1 MPSKYE
7 FEQIIVKLE
16 EAVKLYKKSDYRYN
30 ENKLYLS
37 NGQILEFMFKPEN
50 IPHLLGINISALR
63 NSKILSSNKPLDMLE
78 ELIQRYTAIY
88 QKFVRGELIYSD
100 VVSPYIKEK
109 IESFETVLKCDIND
123 IYFVS
128 EYSLPRAYLNGE
140 RNNYGC
146 QYYIAFEDGK
156 SEIIFLGLKKPDDQY
171 YYSPSSIISPSDE
184 KSSDKL
190 LADLISNQRVMIVNC
205 VVRKNIG
212 IFNYLKNADKLILAQ
227 RLVNLTN
234 EYNGHLMLSNDFIYN
249 LKKLMS
255 SYEKDLNVQ
264 RFILQLIYAISTGK
278 KISIDCSFD
287 QNCADLVE
295 VYNMSVQKS
304 NKADIQTDLQE
315 LKRLKEELL
324 LAKSTIEEQKQLLS
338 EKDELISLQQ
348 TQLNEQQGKINQMQ
362 DETSSLRQ
370 FKDEAFQLF
379 KKFQ

>member
-264 RFILQLIYAISTGK
+264 RFILQLIHAISTGK

>member
-7 FEQIIVKLE
+7 FEQIILKLE

-50 IPHLLGINISALR
+50 IPHLLGINISVLR
-63 NSKILSSNKPLDMLE
+63 NSRILSSNKPLDMLE

-100 VVSPYIKEK
+100 IVSPYIKEK

-156 SEIIFLGLKKPDDQY
+156 REIIFLGLKKPENQY

-184 KSSDKL
+184 NSNDKL

-205 VVRKNIG
+205 VGRKNIG
-212 IFNYLKNADKLILAQ
+212 IFNYLKNADKLTSAQ
-227 RLVNLTN
+227 RLVSLTSK
-234 EYNGHLMLSNDFIYN
+234 YNGHLMLSNDFIYN

-264 RFILQLIYAISTGK
+264 KFILQLIYAISTGK

-304 NKADIQTDLQE
+304 NKADIQADVQE
-315 LKRLKEELL
+315 LKKLKEELL
-324 LAKSTIEEQKQLLS
+324 LSKSTIEEQKQLLS

-348 TQLNEQQGKINQMQ
+348 TQLDEQQGKINQMQ
-362 DETSSLRQ
+362 DEMLSLSQ

>member
-37 NGQILEFMFKPEN
+37 NGQILEFMFKSEN

-205 VVRKNIG
+205 VGRKNIG

-264 RFILQLIYAISTGK
+264 RFILQLIHAISTGK
-278 KISIDCSFD
+278 KFSIDCSFD
-287 QNCADLVE
+287 QNCAELVE
-295 VYNMSVQKS
+295 VYNMSVQRS

>member
-295 VYNMSVQKS
+295 VYNMSVQRS

>member
-205 VVRKNIG
+205 VGRKNIG

-264 RFILQLIYAISTGK
+264 RFILQLIHAISTGK
-278 KISIDCSFD
+278 KFSIDCSFD
-287 QNCADLVE
+287 QNCAELVE
-295 VYNMSVQKS
+295 VYNMSVQRS

>member
-37 NGQILEFMFKPEN
+37 NGQILEFMFKSEN

>member
-37 NGQILEFMFKPEN
+37 NGQILEFMFKSEN

-264 RFILQLIYAISTGK
+264 RFILQLIHAIVNVNLFCRFLV
-278 KISIDCSFD
+278 KIFVGFWQI
-287 QNCADLVE
+287 
-295 VYNMSVQKS
+295 
-304 NKADIQTDLQE
+304 
-315 LKRLKEELL
+315 
-324 LAKSTIEEQKQLLS
+324 
-338 EKDELISLQQ
+338 
-348 TQLNEQQGKINQMQ
+348 
-362 DETSSLRQ
+362 
-370 FKDEAFQLF
+370 
-379 KKFQ
+379 